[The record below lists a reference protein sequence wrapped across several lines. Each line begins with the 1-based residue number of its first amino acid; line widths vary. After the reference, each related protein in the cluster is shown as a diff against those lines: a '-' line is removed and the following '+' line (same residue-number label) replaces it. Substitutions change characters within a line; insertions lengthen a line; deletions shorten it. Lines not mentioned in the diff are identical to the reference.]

1 MNSTK
6 ANRKRRLAR
15 VIFNVTSVI
24 FLLTVMIVFTHA
36 SASAVSGESPAT
48 APVAI
53 GEVVKQKDIPSTLR
67 EVHKNIT
74 KKQAEISKILLPPTK
89 KNATNKLTA
98 ARVAAK
104 STSKETSASTSSSEP
119 KVNGPQKNHLT
130 RSGGTFNG
138 PSGKETYYNLNM
150 SGVVRIMQNMGYNK
164 YSYWV
169 RDDGAKMFGPYIMVA
184 ANLEIRPR
192 GTILET
198 SLGTAMVC
206 DTGTFA
212 QSNPRQIDIAANW

>member
-1 MNSTK
+1 M
-6 ANRKRRLAR
+6 A
-15 VIFNVTSVI
+15 IFDVMGII
-24 FLLTVMIVFTHA
+24 FLVTIMVACTHA
-36 SASAVSGESPAT
+36 SASAISDKSPVP

-53 GEVVKQKDIPSTLR
+53 GKAVKQKDIPSTLR
-67 EVHKNIT
+67 EVHKNLT
-74 KKQAEISKILLPPTK
+74 KKQEEISKILLPPTK
-89 KNATNKLTA
+89 TNATNKLTA

-104 STSKETSASTSSSEP
+104 STSKETSASTSSEP

-150 SGVVRIMQNMGYNK
+150 SGVVRIMQNMGYNN

-206 DTGTFA
+206 DTGSFA
-212 QSNPRQIDIAANW
+212 QSNPRQIDIAVNW